1 MVDIDKTVFAPETS
15 DPEHLTE
22 ALHRARDLLSLAE
35 QSAGIGIWDVDLAT
49 GLVRGNA
56 QFFRVMGL
64 PPSVEPVPI
73 ERMRALRH
81 PEDAAK
87 VVDGYRASVARG
99 EDIYEVEY
107 RIVREDGEIRW
118 IFGRGR
124 TVRDASGKPV
134 RYSGVDIDVTERHR
148 AHEAL
153 RQSDERFSKA
163 FHSASHSMSI
173 TTLAEGRYLD
183 LNVAAEEASGLPRA
197 QVIGRTVKE
206 LGFYE
211 DPAQF
216 THLREL
222 LKQHGHFTNFEAN
235 LRGRGGMRTYLL
247 SGAVIELRG
256 EACLLTSAIDITA
269 RKQAEEHVRLLMHE
283 VNHRANNLLAVVQA
297 IAHETADGADPKNFV
312 KRLNQ
317 RLSALAVSNRL
328 LVSGKWQGADMAAL
342 ARSQL
347 SPFVDPCGPR
357 VILDGPAAQLKP
369 AAVQAVGMALHELAT
384 NAGKYGALSTAHGM
398 VRIEWRRDGD
408 VETGRF
414 VLSWSERGG
423 PMVEPLQRR
432 GFGHTVIVR
441 MIEESL
447 GAKAALDF
455 APAGVNWHMSGPA
468 DLVLDA
474 GINPIGKLPETA

>member
-1 MVDIDKTVFAPETS
+1 MVDIDKSVFAPETG
-15 DPEHLTE
+15 DPRRLTE
-22 ALHRARDLLSLAE
+22 ALHRARELLSLAE

-64 PPSVEPVPI
+64 PPSAEPVPI

-81 PEDAAK
+81 PEDARK

-134 RYSGVDIDVTERHR
+134 RYSGVDIDVTERR
-148 AHEAL
+148 RSHEAL
-153 RQSDERFSKA
+153 RESEERFSKA

-183 LNVAAEEASGLPRA
+183 MNVAAEEACGLPRA

-211 DPAQF
+211 DVTQF

-222 LKQHGHFTNFEAN
+222 LKQQGHFSSVEVN
-235 LRGRGGMRTYLL
+235 LRGRDGVRTYLL
-247 SGAVIELRG
+247 SGATIELRG
-256 EACLLTSAIDITA
+256 EPCLLTSAIDITA
-269 RKQAEEHVRLLMHE
+269 RKRAEEHVRLLMDE

-297 IAHETADGADPKNFV
+297 IAHETADGTDPKTFV
-312 KRLNQ
+312 MRLNQ
-317 RLSALAVSNRL
+317 RLAALAVSNRL

-342 ARSQL
+342 VRSQL
-347 SPFVDPCGPR
+347 SPFADPSGPR
-357 VILDGPAAQLKP
+357 IMIDGPAVQLKAP
-369 AAVQAVGMALHELAT
+369 AVQAIGMALHELAT
-384 NAGKYGALSTAHGM
+384 NAGKYGALSTSHGM
-398 VRIEWRRDGD
+398 VRIEWRLEGD
-408 VETGRF
+408 VEDGRF
-414 VLSWSERGG
+414 VVSWLERGG
-423 PMVEPLQRR
+423 PAVDPPGRR
-432 GFGHTVIVR
+432 GFGHTVVVH
-441 MIEESL
+441 MIEGSL

-455 APAGVNWHMSGPA
+455 APAGVSWHLSGPA
-468 DLVLDA
+468 AMVLEPA
-474 GINPIGKLPETA
+474 INPIGKLPETA